1 MSKLSKW
8 LSPAVII
15 VAVICLVVIA
25 FLIALMTG
33 DSTPSPSP
41 KPAVSL
47 TPTPSSLP
55 APTPVAT
62 VLPPSVGPTHL
73 LPDGARFLGQIA
85 ADLDDDAETEYVL
98 LAGFGPA
105 DAFDSLGL
113 FVVEPDLPPGQQI
126 AFDSGPLVGERAEPL
141 QLRDINADGHLEV
154 LSLHSAGTHEHTM
167 YILTWRGDAFDFLR
181 PHGGQFDGLD
191 HFGETGVRVGDV
203 DGDAIEEVFA
213 AYGPAAWLQDVYRW
227 DGTAYTYHETKIM
240 DK

>member
-1 MSKLSKW
+1 MSKLPRW

-15 VAVICLVVIA
+15 VAVICLVFIA
-25 FLIALMTG
+25 FLIALLSG
-33 DSTPSPSP
+33 RSTLSPSP
-41 KPAVSL
+41 KPAASQ
-47 TPTPSSLP
+47 TPTPPSAP
-55 APTPVAT
+55 APTPVETA
-62 VLPPSVGPTHL
+62 LPPSVGPTHL
-73 LPDGARFLGQIA
+73 LPDGAHFLGQIT
-85 ADLDDDAETEYVL
+85 ADLDGDAETEYVL

-113 FVVEPDLPPGQQI
+113 FVVEPDLPTGQQV

-141 QLRDINADGHLEV
+141 QSRDINADSRIEV
-154 LSLHSAGTHEHTM
+154 LSLHSAGTQEHTM

-181 PHGGQFDGLD
+181 PRGGQFDGLD

-203 DGDAIEEVFA
+203 DGDAIEEIFA

-227 DGTAYTYHETKIM
+227 DGTDYVFDETMIM